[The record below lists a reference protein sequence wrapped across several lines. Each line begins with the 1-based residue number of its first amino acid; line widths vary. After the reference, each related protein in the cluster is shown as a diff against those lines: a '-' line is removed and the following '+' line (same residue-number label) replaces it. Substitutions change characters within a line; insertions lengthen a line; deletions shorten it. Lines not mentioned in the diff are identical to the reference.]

1 MEKVTLKVDGM
12 SCGHCVRAVEQALR
26 SVEGVSL
33 EQLAIG
39 SATVSFDPTRT
50 TLGALIDAVADA
62 GYEARELP

>member
-62 GYEARELP
+62 GYEAREFP